1 MGRFSSGGE
10 EICGGGVPNNR
21 NNLSRDLKVGQF
33 KARLGQWGPGVTAM
47 GLYLCSR
54 CRAGVVY
61 VWFRHHDS
69 GLSSGVDELK
79 DFENPNSHVFLVS
92 LGCFDS
98 TDIY

>member
-1 MGRFSSGGE
+1 MWGRHPQQQKQFE
-10 EICGGGVPNNR
+10 QRP
-21 NNLSRDLKVGQF
+21 KVGQF

-79 DFENPNSHVFLVS
+79 DFEYPNSHVFLVS